1 MKASAADDPAGRKLT
16 WLDGGI
22 MGRSDDMVF
31 VRGNNVFPSS
41 IEAVVREIT
50 EVAEFRIELQTVR
63 AMQEICVAIE
73 PIPEAAES
81 VDQLKER
88 VQAALRQR
96 LGFVIDVRVVA
107 AGELPRFELKSRRVV
122 KIE

>member
-1 MKASAADDPAGRKLT
+1 
-16 WLDGGI
+16 

-41 IEAVVREIT
+41 IEAVVREIA
-50 EVAEFRIELQTVR
+50 EVAEFRIELKTVR

-73 PIPEAAES
+73 PVPEAADT
-81 VDQLKER
+81 VVQLTER
-88 VQAALRQR
+88 VQSALRQR
-96 LGFVIDVRVVA
+96 LGFVIDVRSVA

-122 KIE
+122 REES